1 MGLLSQL
8 REKRV
13 YLDTNVFIYAVDPT
27 DQRKQ
32 EIAAILVQ
40 RTDEEQRLRQNSTF
54 AGALAPREVWAIKE
68 RRRRATST
76 A

>member
-1 MGLLSQL
+1 MQCYDEWERLLE
-8 REKRV
+8 RPAE
-13 YLDTNVFIYAVDPT
+13 
-27 DQRKQ
+27 